1 MSCAVGIC
9 PVALESFLGMSSALR
24 CPTMV
29 SSATTLSSSMDVDGP
44 VQATRSFDDQHC

>member
-24 CPTMV
+24 RPT
-29 SSATTLSSSMDVDGP
+29 SSATTLSSSMDLDRP
-44 VQATRSFDDQHC
+44 VQAIRSFDDQHC